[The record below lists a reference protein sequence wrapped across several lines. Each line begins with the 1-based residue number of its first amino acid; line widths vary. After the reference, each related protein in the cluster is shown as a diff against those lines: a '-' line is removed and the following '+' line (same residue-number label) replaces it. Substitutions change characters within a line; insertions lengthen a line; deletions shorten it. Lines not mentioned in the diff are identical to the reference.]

1 MRKAVVLIAVSL
13 MMVPLLIAAA
23 GCGEES
29 TEDAKKQLCEDLQG
43 LQTALAGLTDI
54 SLESSVED
62 LQANQKEVQDAW
74 NEVVDSASKVAEA
87 QINDLRDAVNGLVD
101 TIKNIPSDISISEAI
116 QLITAQLSQVESAW
130 AELTSSLNCEELMSE

>member
-1 MRKAVVLIAVSL
+1 MKRAIVLLVAAML
-13 MMVPLLIAAA
+13 FVPLLLVAA

-54 SLESSVED
+54 SMESSVDD
-62 LQANQKEVQDAW
+62 LQANQKAVEDAW
-74 NEVVDSASKVAEA
+74 NKVVDSASKVADA

-101 TIKNIPSDISISEAI
+101 TIKNIPSDTSISDALE
-116 QLITAQLSQVESAW
+116 LIMAQLSQVESAW
-130 AELTSSLNCEELMSE
+130 AELTSGLNCEELMNE